1 MNTRRRN
8 WTGWAVVLGAAL
20 IATIHLPP
28 LLLLSL
34 PWLAFASDLLYLAV
48 FPPASRR
55 PDGETN

>member
-1 MNTRRRN
+1 MTHLTRR
-8 WTGWAVVLGAAL
+8 TL
-20 IATIHLPP
+20 IATGLAAA
-28 LLLLSL
+28 L